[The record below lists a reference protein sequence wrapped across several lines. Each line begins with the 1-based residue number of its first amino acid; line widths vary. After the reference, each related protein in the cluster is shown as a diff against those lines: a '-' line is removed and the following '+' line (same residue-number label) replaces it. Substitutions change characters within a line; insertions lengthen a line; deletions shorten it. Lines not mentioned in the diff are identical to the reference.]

1 MRLLIFGGNGFIG
14 KNLTRELSK
23 SHEILSTDIKISHL
37 NKIKKLDIMNKESVF
52 KLIEDFNP
60 DVIINLSAKTDID
73 NKKLENYSV
82 NWQGPLNI
90 CNSIIELN
98 RNIFFIHF
106 STMLVCK
113 MGHTPKN
120 LSEFN
125 PDTTY
130 GESKVKAEEALKN
143 FRNNFPILILRPTTV
158 WGKDAG
164 RPYSTFIKIVSRF
177 GWLRLSFFDA
187 KRDFCHIDN
196 LVFLISRI
204 VKIKNKLEAG
214 YFKIFYISDKK
225 KQSVN
230 DIALRLS
237 TEYNSP
243 FISLPSIDF
252 LIKIFLYI
260 LAFIGDLLGFLGFQ
274 FILNSRRIRNMKIN
288 TDLPVIDLFEELNK
302 IENK

>member
-14 KNLTRELSK
+14 QNLTRELSK
-23 SHEILSTDIKISHL
+23 SHEILSTDIKISNL

-52 KLIEDFNP
+52 KLIKDFNP

-130 GESKVKAEEALKN
+130 GESKAKAEEALKN
-143 FRNNFPILILRPTTV
+143 FKKNFPILILRPTTV

-164 RPYSTFIKIVSRF
+164 KPYSTFIKIVSRF
-177 GWLRLSFFDA
+177 GWLRLSFFEA

-196 LVFLISRI
+196 LVFLIGRI
-204 VKIKNKLEAG
+204 VKIKNKLEAS

-230 DIALRLS
+230 DLALSLS
-237 TEYNSP
+237 TEYNSS

-252 LIKIFLYI
+252 LIKIFIHI

-288 TDLPVIDLFEELNK
+288 TDLPVMDLFEELNK